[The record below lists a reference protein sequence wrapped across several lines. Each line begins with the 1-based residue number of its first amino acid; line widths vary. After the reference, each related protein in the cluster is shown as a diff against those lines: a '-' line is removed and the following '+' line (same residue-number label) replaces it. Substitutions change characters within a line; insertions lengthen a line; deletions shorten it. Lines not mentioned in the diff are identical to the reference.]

1 MTKKRCCRLTSRA
14 NDAIFMASGV
24 ETRCTQRQL
33 ATVKAANSRT
43 IIIAVSLSSL
53 SLSGA
58 LRRGVTVYTFSTPA
72 GSLFVPA
79 VGSRG
84 EGGKTSIHRRKQ
96 CCTITTPHRKSAGSK
111 TGSNS
116 PFTKR
121 FHASEAA
128 AANSG
133 ASPIHPAR
141 RRKPQKPTLSAKP
154 SAKRSSP
161 SACSTTEEVLTI
173 QVI

>member
-1 MTKKRCCRLTSRA
+1 MYTSAACHRQGGELPYNYYYSLIVFIEPVGRASARRDCVHVFHPGRLS
-14 NDAIFMASGV
+14 FCSGRGKPGR
-24 ETRCTQRQL
+24 ERQNLNTQEE
-33 ATVKAANSRT
+33 AM
-43 IIIAVSLSSL
+43 LS
-53 SLSGA
+53 
-58 LRRGVTVYTFSTPA
+58 
-72 GSLFVPA
+72 
-79 VGSRG
+79 
-84 EGGKTSIHRRKQ
+84 
-96 CCTITTPHRKSAGSK
+96 ITTPHRKSAGSK

-133 ASPIHPAR
+133 ASPILPAR

-173 QVI
+173 QII